1 MKKLLFFCMSAAML
15 ASCSSEEP
23 AAPGNNGNTVT
34 NPDEI
39 VMGVSGLNVSTS
51 VKGTKAAM
59 DDFDG
64 TEQFTVFGLA
74 KNTGTDWTNEANRL
88 FTTGYAI
95 GELNGRTGD
104 GLKHTM
110 HFVDEGGDEVHYYY
124 PAYNGNNYSF
134 FACFPAVAAVPTI
147 EQNSVT
153 VNYTIDG
160 KTDIML
166 ASASANPAENDGVD
180 GYNAPFFRREGAQL
194 PSLTFNHMLSQLNF
208 IFVKSNDFGTN
219 EELIVESIKI
229 KNTYNSAVMTVATF
243 NPEGNALVSNF
254 AGNGEQNAD
263 MDVYDTADAPVADFI
278 VLDQAPDLT
287 NEVGYTMLVPQDQY
301 EVEAVLYTKV
311 DGKELKRSTV
321 SSPIKRN
328 GDAGP
333 FLAGTKYNVT
343 FTIAGKIEIKIAD
356 VDVTPWEEEDV
367 NGGEMGI

>member
-23 AAPGNNGNTVT
+23 AAPGNNGN
-34 NPDEI
+34 DEI

-104 GLKHTM
+104 DFKHTM
-110 HFVDEGGDEVHYYY
+110 HFVDEGGEEVHYYY

-134 FACFPAVAAVPTI
+134 FACFPAVAGAPTI
-147 EQNSVT
+147 GQNSVT

-219 EELIVESIKI
+219 EELKVESIKI

-254 AGNGEQNAD
+254 AGKGDKNAD
-263 MDVYDTADAPVADFI
+263 MDVYSAADEVVSDFI
-278 VLDQAPDLT
+278 VLDQGGDV
-287 NEVGYTMLVPQDQY
+287 NEAGYTMLIPQDEY
-301 EVEAVLYTKV
+301 EVEAVLYTV
-311 DGKELKRSTV
+311 VGGKELKRSTV
-321 SSPIKRN
+321 SSTIKRN
-328 GDAGP
+328 DDAGS

-343 FTIAGKIEIKIAD
+343 FTIAGKVEIKIAD
-356 VDVTPWEEEDV
+356 VDVTPWQEEEVD
-367 NGGEMGI
+367 GGEMGI